1 MNSPKKI
8 LITVPNQHWIHKT
21 VVNRVLRLQ
30 QDDRYALTISFPSQ
44 KPFENNLH
52 HIIVDL
58 LKGDW
63 DYWLTIDADNP
74 PEKNPLDLVEL
85 DKDVI
90 GCPTPII
97 HFSKEHLGDAPVCL
111 NAFDA
116 VEGSDAYSPHRLM
129 DGLQRVDVVG
139 TGCALFARRVFEN
152 PFMQT
157 GCFERKL
164 NLDGTVNKGNDFSFC
179 ERAREQGFEIWAHY
193 DYICSHINE
202 VDVNEMQEQY
212 GALFNKLKEEVT

>member
-1 MNSPKKI
+1 MIKV
-8 LITVPNQHWIHKT
+8 LITVPNLHWIHKT
-21 VVNRVLRLQ
+21 VVHRLLRLQ
-30 QDDRYALTISFPSQ
+30 FDGRYKLTIMMPPH

-74 PEKNPLDLVEL
+74 PEENPLDLVEL

-97 HFSKEHLGDAPVCL
+97 HFSKEHLGDAPVYM
-111 NAFDA
+111 NAYDYI
-116 VEGSDAYSPHRLM
+116 EEHGAYKPHSPM
-129 DGLQRVDVVG
+129 EGLQRVDAVG
-139 TGCALFARRVFEN
+139 TGCVLFARRVFEN

-157 GCFERKL
+157 GCFERKK
-164 NLDGTVNKGNDFSFC
+164 NLDGTIEKGNDISFC
-179 ERAREQGFEIWAHY
+179 ERAREQGFEIWVHY
-193 DYICSHINE
+193 NYFCSHINE
-202 VDVNEMQEQY
+202 IDINEMQEQY
-212 GALFNKLKEEVT
+212 GALFNKLKEEV